1 MNPVASAFILLGALT
16 ALLAAIGLLR
26 FSSPFA
32 RFHAAGKASPV
43 AFVIV
48 AVGVAIELGDDSL
61 RLLVA
66 VGALFMTLPFA
77 VHLVFRAVHRSG
89 EVPMGVDELGPLT
102 GEPGGDPS
110 PRKGS

>member
-1 MNPVASAFILLGALT
+1 MNPVASAFILAGALT
-16 ALLAAIGLLR
+16 ALLAAIGVLR

-48 AVGVAIELGDDSL
+48 AVGVAIELGTDSV

-66 VGALFMTLPFA
+66 VVALFMTLPYA
-77 VHLVFRAVHRSG
+77 VHLIFRAVHRAG
-89 EVPMGVDELGPLT
+89 EWEMGVDELGPLT
-102 GEPGGDPS
+102 GDTEPDAAP
-110 PRKGS
+110 